1 MGAAAIA
8 NGSRARPATSRGRF
22 GIAALLHAAGGNRVF
37 VTLLAKLREWAS
49 EEALGRDPYC
59 CDTAGTLRGTRVAEA
74 PVHAKGAGEIG

>member
-1 MGAAAIA
+1 M
-8 NGSRARPATSRGRF
+8 
-22 GIAALLHAAGGNRVF
+22 
-37 VTLLAKLREWAS
+37 TLLAKLREWAS

>member
-1 MGAAAIA
+1 MGKVRTVGRLILAEI
-8 NGSRARPATSRGRF
+8 SRS
-22 GIAALLHAAGGNRVF
+22 LKSKAGGNRVF